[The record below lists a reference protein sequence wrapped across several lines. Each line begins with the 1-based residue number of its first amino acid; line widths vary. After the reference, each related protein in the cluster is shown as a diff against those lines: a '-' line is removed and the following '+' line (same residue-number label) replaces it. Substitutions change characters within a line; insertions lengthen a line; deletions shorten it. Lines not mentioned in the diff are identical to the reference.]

1 MALADII
8 IPRREIPV
16 FDTSFTVRPLCVDDV
31 MRALFDAQDDV
42 KAAAALYEEI
52 VGDKKDDETL
62 LRFLTTIMDRL
73 PTLAARIV
81 AYASDEPDKWE
92 VVRTLPVPVQ
102 ADAFFAVFE
111 LTFSEPDS
119 LKKFV
124 GKLTSSV
131 AMLTKKS

>member
-16 FDTSFTVRPLCVDDV
+16 FNSHFTVRPLCVDDV
-31 MRALFDAQDDV
+31 MRAIFDAQDDV

-62 LRFLTTIMDRL
+62 LRFLAAIVDKIPR
-73 PTLAARIV
+73 LAARII
-81 AYASDEPDKWE
+81 AYACDEPEKWE
-92 VVRTLPVPVQ
+92 VVRSLPVPVQ
-102 ADAFFAVFE
+102 TDAFFAIFDM
-111 LTFSEPDS
+111 TFAEPDS

-124 GKLTSSV
+124 EKLTSM
-131 AMLTKKS
+131 AATLTKK

>member
-16 FDTSFTVRPLCVDDV
+16 FDTHFTIRPLCVDDV

-42 KAAAALYEEI
+42 KAAVALYQEM

-62 LRFLTTIMDRL
+62 LAFLAAIVDRI
-73 PTLAARIV
+73 PRLAARIV
-81 AYASDEPDKWE
+81 AYASDEPNKWE
-92 VVRTLPVPVQ
+92 TVLTLPLPVQ
-102 ADAFFAVFE
+102 TDAFFAIFE

-124 GKLTSSV
+124 GKLTS
-131 AMLTKKS
+131 AAGMLNKKS